1 MKRWSFCI
9 IMYRASSLRGH
20 TFDRTLNQH
29 SLLLL
34 TRSTFF
40 VDFVPE
46 ALPGALSA
54 ESPKCEGYWPFQA
67 LAAAYLVYDCGV
79 ESDREVK

>member
-1 MKRWSFCI
+1 MVILYHNVQGLIAERPHVRSN
-9 IMYRASSLRGH
+9 AQP
-20 TFDRTLNQH
+20 TFAPSAD
-29 SLLLL
+29 
-34 TRSTFF
+34 RSTFF